1 MKEGIRKI
9 LEETKQGLK
18 PPTDEEM
25 NEVTAKWLFGKHA
38 KRMLQYAPWSFLLL
52 KILWKKGE
60 EPWKTE

>member
-1 MKEGIRKI
+1 MKDGVKKI
-9 LEETKQGLK
+9 LEKTKQGLK

-25 NEVTAKWLFGKHA
+25 NEVTGKWLFGKNA
-38 KRMLQYAPWSFLLL
+38 NRMLQYAPWSFLLL